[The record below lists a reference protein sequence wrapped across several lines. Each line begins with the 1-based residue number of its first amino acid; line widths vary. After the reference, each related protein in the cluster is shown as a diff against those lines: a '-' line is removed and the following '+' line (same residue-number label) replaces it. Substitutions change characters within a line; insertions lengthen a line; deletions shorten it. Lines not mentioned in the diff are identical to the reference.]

1 VTGFACEL
9 LRASAPGAAHKEAMI
24 RRAARDRTPRA
35 SWPNLGPAG
44 GCLFAVTSRLPA
56 GLT

>member
-1 VTGFACEL
+1 
-9 LRASAPGAAHKEAMI
+9 MI
-24 RRAARDRTPRA
+24 RRAARHRTPRA
-35 SWPNLGPAG
+35 SRPNLGPAG